1 MKNKK
6 DYFIDKYKFMIEQIK
21 KNPHPIYA
29 EDRIRIAPP
38 LCITMEELEM
48 AIQKIK
54 DSINQS
60 I

>member
-29 EDRIRIAPP
+29 EDRIRILTAR
-38 LCITMEELEM
+38 IKRLEN
-48 AIQKIK
+48 
-54 DSINQS
+54 D
-60 I
+60 